1 MKGVKLTSKEHVSK
15 QEWHVPL
22 LSFTIYDVFNCR
34 KWCWNRQLQ
43 KLVSSSKIYCGNR
56 INICSCRENIKYQ

>member
-22 LSFTIYDVFNCR
+22 LSFKVYDVFNCR
-34 KWCWNRQLQ
+34 SGVEIDNFEDWFLLQ
-43 KLVSSSKIYCGNR
+43 KYIAVI
-56 INICSCRENIKYQ
+56 E